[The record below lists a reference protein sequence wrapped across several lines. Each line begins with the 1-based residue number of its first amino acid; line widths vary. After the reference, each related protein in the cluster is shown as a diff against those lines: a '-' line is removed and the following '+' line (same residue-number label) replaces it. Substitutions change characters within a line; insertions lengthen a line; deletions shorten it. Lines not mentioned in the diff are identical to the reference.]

1 MASAR
6 TWGAILR
13 IIAIIL
19 GPLLKAIS
27 PIIKDALEDGM
38 IKLLEKARA
47 TENPIDDLF
56 MEFVF
61 RILNLDIPPEA

>member
-13 IIAIIL
+13 IISIIL

-38 IKLLEKARA
+38 VKLMIKARG